1 MRPQIVRI
9 LTWVLFLGTSAN
21 MLAQRSTAGS
31 GPPAPT
37 SQRGPE
43 LPLDENILILL
54 CAGLILGSYVA
65 YKNMK
70 AKRKL
75 D

>member
-1 MRPQIVRI
+1 
-9 LTWVLFLGTSAN
+9 
-21 MLAQRSTAGS
+21 MLAQRSTADS
-31 GPPAPT
+31 GPPSPT

-43 LPLDENILILL
+43 LPLDESIFVLL
-54 CAGLILGSYVA
+54 CAGLILGCYVT

>member
-1 MRPQIVRI
+1 MRPQIHKI
-9 LTWVLFLGTSAN
+9 LTWVLFLGTSTS

-31 GPPAPT
+31 GPPSPT

-43 LPLDENILILL
+43 LPLDESIIILI
-54 CAGLILGSYVA
+54 CAGLILGCYVSF
-65 YKNMK
+65 KNRQ
-70 AKRKL
+70 AKNKL

>member
-1 MRPQIVRI
+1 MRPQIHKI

-21 MLAQRSTAGS
+21 MLAQRSKAES
-31 GPPAPT
+31 GPPSPT
-37 SQRGPE
+37 SQRGPN
-43 LPLDENILILL
+43 LPLDESIYVLL
-54 CAGLILGSYVA
+54 CAGLILGCYVA
-65 YKNMK
+65 FKNMK

>member
-1 MRPQIVRI
+1 M
-9 LTWVLFLGTSAN
+9 VLFLVTSTT
-21 MLAQRSTAGS
+21 MLAQRSTADS
-31 GPPAPT
+31 GPPSPT

-43 LPLDENILILL
+43 LPLDESIFVLL
-54 CAGLILGSYVA
+54 CAGLILGCYVT